1 YFFFQAEDGIRDFH
15 VTGVQ
20 TCALPIHPRRIP
32 PMAGYHGH
40 GTQFLR
46 GDGGDPEVFVA
57 IGEVT
62 DITGPEMERETID
75 VTSHDSPDG
84 YREHIGG
91 LKDGGEVSFEVNYD
105 PDLHNIL
112 EGDFADS
119 QPRNY
124 KIQLPATPGGA
135 WVFGGFI
142 TSMNLSFPM

>member
-1 YFFFQAEDGIRDFH
+1 
-15 VTGVQ
+15 
-20 TCALPIHPRRIP
+20 
-32 PMAGYHGH
+32 MAGYHGH

-142 TSMNLSFPM
+142 TSMNLSFPMEDKITAALTFKVTGKPEFEEDES